1 MIIYAFLFL
10 DAIVVIMKHNSFVF
24 LLLILLINIGISPHN
39 LIPTNTYI
47 YSYSINSEIIKHGN
61 SENAW
66 CNLQGDYRHSGFFP
80 VSSNNIPAGAVG
92 ILGYPASP
100 IMPVSGDFDNDGL
113 MEFAIVDSSGLVIS
127 LVNYRGIEKSFKVS
141 KAFISMLSAKINNR
155 WYLILVSPTVLYI
168 VKFNLNEESKNFE
181 VISIYSG
188 EIFLSSVLSVDIN
201 NDGNSEIIFCNK
213 TGLYMLENASKVS
226 RIVSIDLSGVNDA
239 WTLAADFDGDGKLEI
254 FVITRG
260 KTLGIK
266 NSSIFLERNIGSIC
280 LPAAGDLDGDGKD
293 EIVLCCNGIKVL
305 DDGETISLNLS
316 ASGFSIAN
324 IDNDPEKE
332 IIALSGSNLVAIYDL
347 VNENIVALDSQ
358 VNTIPITVDFD
369 GDGKAEIVYVADG
382 KLKAIFG
389 NGTAFFE
396 YPRNFTVF
404 YQYMSAS
411 DLNGDRLPEVIVFQ
425 EYWGEVKAF
434 CYSFIG
440 IEFPIKELL
449 NNITQFLSNIS
460 VEYNVETYHTY
471 DEITQILSQLVS
483 EHSNAEIFVIGKSY
497 WYNGTFRNITAVKIT
512 NGDNKPKPSIM
523 LIGAYHARE
532 LITAEAA
539 LYLAYLFI
547 KYHTH
552 PVISKILNAF
562 DVIIVPVV
570 NVGGHD
576 YAMYFDWQ
584 RKNLH
589 PIDEDF
595 DGKVDEDT
603 PVDLNGDG
611 LIDMWYAYVDG
622 SFIWLGFEGYDKDGD
637 GRFGE
642 DPYGGVDLNRNHMYS
657 WSHASSLGNPAS
669 EIYSGSAPLSEP
681 ETQAINSL
689 MNKTRPIFA
698 ISLHS
703 GEELVL
709 FPWATG
715 YKTPIDAEIIHSLAL
730 LTQIA
735 TEFPAIQSCG
745 LYEAPGAWDDD
756 AYGLFGILSF
766 TIEIFRNESGLQ
778 FVYVGKM
785 NGYDLYA
792 YRGVKWLFN
801 PMPGYIEEVCQK
813 VAKAFLLVSYY
824 AKARILSDTTP
835 PLIENANVKIKNNNL
850 LVNVYARD
858 PESGIAYVEL
868 TYKINTDF
876 YSKTLVYNKE
886 KDCWSGEIP
895 ITNEIYVLIRN
906 RANLTVKTLLPAFKI
921 IEPLHEAFVNSS
933 IINVRWLCGL
943 NASRFELYLNGTLI
957 KEVSGDVHQC
967 SITVDSDGT
976 YNLTIVA
983 YADEEPLERDSI
995 IFFVD
1000 TTPPTIEVIN
1010 PQNNTQISQNMI
1022 IVNWTASDNFG
1033 IDHFEIRLNNEEWIN
1048 VGNQTSYVFKN
1059 VPDGEYI
1066 IYLRAYDIAGNVNEI
1081 AIKVIVKTQKIDYIY
1096 PLLAILIAIIIVSA
1110 IILYKKRKKSR

>member
-1 MIIYAFLFL
+1 MN
-10 DAIVVIMKHNSFVF
+10 MKRNLSVL
-24 LLLILLINIGISPHN
+24 LLLIFLINMGIIPHN
-39 LIPTNTYI
+39 LISTNVHVHFHLM
-47 YSYSINSEIIKHGN
+47 NSSEKIKCGN
-61 SENAW
+61 FENAW
-66 CNLQGDYRHSGFFP
+66 YNLQGDYKHSGFLP
-80 VSSNNIPAGAVG
+80 ISSDSIPIGAIG
-92 ILGYPASP
+92 ILGYPASL

-113 MEFAIVDSSGLVIS
+113 MEFVIVDFSGLMIS
-127 LVNYRGIEKSFKVS
+127 LVNYHGVERSFKIS
-141 KAFISMLSAKINNR
+141 RAFISMLSAKVGNK
-155 WYLILVSPTVLYI
+155 WYLILVTPTTFYVVDFGLD
-168 VKFNLNEESKNFE
+168 KKSNLKI
-181 VISIYSG
+181 ISIYSG
-188 EIFLSSVLSVDIN
+188 EIFVSSVLSVDIN
-201 NDGNSEIIFCNK
+201 NDGNSEILFCNK
-213 TGLYMLENASKVS
+213 TGLYMLENASEILK
-226 RIVSIDLSGVNDA
+226 IVNIDLSGVNDA
-239 WTLAADFDGDGKLEI
+239 WTLAADFDGDGKLET

-260 KTLGIK
+260 QTFGIK
-266 NSSIFLERNIGSIC
+266 NSSIFLERNIGSAC
-280 LPAAGDLDGDGKD
+280 LPAAGDLDGDTKD
-293 EIVLCCNGIKVL
+293 ELVMCYGSVKVL
-305 DDGETISLNLS
+305 DDGGIINLNFS
-316 ASGFSIAN
+316 ANGFSIAN
-324 IDNDPEKE
+324 VDNDPEKE
-332 IIALSGSNLVAIYDL
+332 IIALSESNLAVVYDITD
-347 VNENIVALDSQ
+347 ENIMILDTH
-358 VNTIPITVDFD
+358 VNTIPITVDFN
-369 GDGKAEIVYVADG
+369 GDEKVEIIYVADG

-389 NGTAFFE
+389 NGTKIFE
-396 YPRNFTVF
+396 YRKNFIVF
-404 YQYMSAS
+404 YQYMSAC

-425 EYWGEVKAF
+425 EYWYEVKAF
-434 CYSFIG
+434 CYSFIKV
-440 IEFPIKELL
+440 EFPVGNVL
-449 NNITQFLSNIS
+449 NNITQFLSNVS
-460 VEYNVETYHTY
+460 VKYDVEKYHTY
-471 DEITQILSQLVS
+471 DEIIQILLQVVN
-483 EHSNAEIFVIGKSY
+483 EYKNAEMFIIGKSY
-497 WYNGTFRNITAVKIT
+497 WYNGTFRNITVIKIT
-512 NGDNKPKPSIM
+512 NGDNKPKSSIM

-539 LYLAYLFI
+539 LYLAYIFI

-552 PVISKILNAF
+552 PVIAKILDTF

-611 LIDMWYAYVDG
+611 LIAMWYTYVDD
-622 SFIWLGFEGYDKDGD
+622 FFVWLGFEGYDKDGD
-637 GRFGE
+637 DRFGE

-657 WSHASSLGNPAS
+657 WSHAGGLGNPAS
-669 EIYSGSAPLSEP
+669 EIYSGYAPLSEP
-681 ETQAINSL
+681 ETQAINYL
-689 MNKTRPIFA
+689 MNQTRPIFA

-715 YKTPIDAEIIHSLAL
+715 YKTPIDAEIIHRLAL

-778 FVYVGKM
+778 QDVYVGKI
-785 NGYDLYA
+785 NGYDVYA

-835 PLIENANVKIKNNNL
+835 PLIENANVRIKNNNL

-868 TYKINTDF
+868 TYKINNDF
-876 YSKTLVYNKE
+876 YSKALVYNKE

-983 YADEEPLERDSI
+983 YADGKPLERDSI

-1000 TTPPTIEVIN
+1000 TTPPTIELIN
-1010 PQNNTQISQNMI
+1010 PKNNTQISQNMI

-1048 VGNQTSYVFKN
+1048 VGNQTSYVFEN
-1059 VPDGEYI
+1059 VPDGEYT
-1066 IYLRAYDIAGNVNEI
+1066 IYLRAYDTAGNVNEI
-1081 AIKVIVKTQKIDYIY
+1081 AIKVIVKTQKINYIY